1 MCRIFCA
8 RDEENKPE
16 EGSLSGGCVKPFTLI
31 ASYRLMSDDF
41 LN

>member
-1 MCRIFCA
+1 MCRILCG

-16 EGSLSGGCVKPFTLI
+16 EGSLSADRVKPFTLI
-31 ASYRLMSDDF
+31 AVYRLMSDEF